1 MGLVDFFRRPPTRDA
16 FAQRVLQQIDAR
28 KLAADCRYDSAQFRI
43 VAGGVDGMIF
53 NLDNAYRDY
62 CAAPRQLRD
71 DVMQRY
77 LSVYSPPGVP
87 SSFADAR
94 ASLMPVLRSRQQ
106 GDYLRLLAQ
115 SEPQRT
121 AFVTASQDF
130 SDDAV
135 IMLAYDTEEN
145 MATIGQATLAQWG
158 VSFEQALAAAMDNLR
173 DRTAQRFVALG
184 NGVLMGEWNDA
195 YDSSRLLLP
204 DLLYRA
210 CQGGEPLAMVPT
222 RGRLLLASSNNV
234 AGQLAMVALADQLAR
249 DEGRHVST
257 AMYGVQQDGAQ
268 QGKAVACQPRDAGV
282 AAALR
287 RHRTTVGADLYNQQK
302 AEWERLNA
310 GTGEDVFVASCMLVE
325 RQAGER
331 VISVS
336 SWARDVHTLLPRTDV
351 VALEVRDE
359 HGERC
364 GSKMLAWDDAQ
375 AIGGGLME
383 KIDCYPV
390 RYRVRASPDP
400 QSVAAAPDC
409 EL

>member
-1 MGLVDFFRRPPTRDA
+1 MGLFDFFRRPPTREA
-16 FAQRVLQQIDAR
+16 FAQRVLQQINER
-28 KLAADCRYDSAQFRI
+28 KLAPDCRYDSAQFRI

-62 CAAPRQLRD
+62 CAAPRPQRD
-71 DVMQRY
+71 DVMQHY
-77 LSVYSPPGVP
+77 LSIYSTPGVP

-106 GDYLRLLAQ
+106 GDHLRLLAQ

-121 AFVTASQDF
+121 AFVTANQDF
-130 SDDAV
+130 SEDAV
-135 IMLAYDTEEN
+135 VMLAYDTETN

-158 VSFEQALAAAMDNLR
+158 VTFEQALAVAMDNLR
-173 DRTAQRFVALG
+173 DRTVQRFVALG

-222 RGRLLLASSNNV
+222 RGRLLLASSHNV

-249 DEGRHVST
+249 EEGRQVST
-257 AMYGVQQDGAQ
+257 ALYGVQQ
-268 QGKAVACQPRDAGV
+268 GKIVACQPADAGV

-287 RHRTTVGADLYNQQK
+287 RHQTIVGADLYNQQK

-310 GTGEDVFVASCMLVE
+310 STGEDVFVASCLLIE
-325 RQAGER
+325 RQSGQR
-331 VISVS
+331 VVSVS
-336 SWARDVHTLLPRTDV
+336 SWARDVHTLLPRTDI
-351 VALEVRDE
+351 VALELLDE
-359 HGERC
+359 HGERS
-364 GSKMLAWDDAQ
+364 GSKLLAWDEAQ

-383 KIDCYPV
+383 QIDCYPV
-390 RYRVRASPDP
+390 RYRVRAFPDP
-400 QSVAAAPDC
+400 QCVAAAPAC
-409 EL
+409 EV